1 MELKQYHIP
10 VTEREIPIYAT
21 YLDTLLLTY
30 LPKEKEREWLSKR
43 HLIGNVVKASDGSF
57 QLFADLKSHIGT
69 NKIGCC
75 GRSFVTDNRK
85 KEPVL
90 PIKKSNALQP
100 DSKNNCS
107 AKWKSVVQK
116 VKQEVVPFVRKSGI
130 FEKTYSTYALDFKVG
145 TLRFLILLQLSYLFS
160 EKKSYLHSIFI

>member
-57 QLFADLKSHIGT
+57 QLFSDLKSHIGT

-100 DSKNNCS
+100 DSKNKSKCS

-130 FEKTYSTYALDFKVG
+130 FEKTYSTYALDFKVS
-145 TLRFLILLQLSYLFS
+145 TYLLQFMYF
-160 EKKSYLHSIFI
+160 

>member
-1 MELKQYHIP
+1 MLH
-10 VTEREIPIYAT
+10 T
-21 YLDTLLLTY
+21 TLLLTYY
-30 LPKEKEREWLSKR
+30 LPKEKETEWLSKR

-100 DSKNNCS
+100 DSKNKSKTICS

-130 FEKTYSTYALDFKVG
+130 FEKTYSTYALDFKV
-145 TLRFLILLQLSYLFS
+145 RYFYNYVVFN
-160 EKKSYLHSIFI
+160 